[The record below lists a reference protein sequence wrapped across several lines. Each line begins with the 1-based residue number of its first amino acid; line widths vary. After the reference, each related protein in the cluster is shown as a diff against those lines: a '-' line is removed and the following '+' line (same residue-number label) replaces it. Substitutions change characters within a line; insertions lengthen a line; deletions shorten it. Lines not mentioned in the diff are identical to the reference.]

1 VTQIVV
7 NLLIFF
13 FFNTKQKRYWAVT
26 SIDYIQKRTFKRITV
41 MIIFVWIIS
50 ALVSV
55 CPLFGWKDPDW
66 DKRIQ
71 VYQLCLISQDV
82 GYQVT
87 NNIIAALKVHF
98 VSNNS
103 NSCKRVTFLQQRI
116 DLVGDAMMTV
126 FSSAHKGLSSAHI
139 SGLRA
144 CIQLM
149 GG

>member
-1 VTQIVV
+1 M
-7 NLLIFF
+7 
-13 FFNTKQKRYWAVT
+13 T

-87 NNIIAALKVHF
+87 NNSI
-98 VSNNS
+98 
-103 NSCKRVTFLQQRI
+103 
-116 DLVGDAMMTV
+116 
-126 FSSAHKGLSSAHI
+126 
-139 SGLRA
+139 
-144 CIQLM
+144 
-149 GG
+149 